1 MSHSLL
7 RFFCTRTLGKDRPSK
22 KEQKNRFEFINLDD
36 ISPRVGYR
44 YSQHYSLPHRKELPM
59 HLRLSHQ
66 RLNGTKKV
74 YESPAL
80 IELGNVSELTN
91 TTQVSVQVSSLNK
104 GTEDHYEV

>member
-1 MSHSLL
+1 
-7 RFFCTRTLGKDRPSK
+7 
-22 KEQKNRFEFINLDD
+22 
-36 ISPRVGYR
+36 
-44 YSQHYSLPHRKELPM
+44 M